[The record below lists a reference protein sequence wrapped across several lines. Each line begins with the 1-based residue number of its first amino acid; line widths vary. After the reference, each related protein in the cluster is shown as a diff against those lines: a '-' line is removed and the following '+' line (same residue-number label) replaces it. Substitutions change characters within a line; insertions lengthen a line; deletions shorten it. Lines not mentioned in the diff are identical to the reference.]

1 MPQVPFTGA
10 PQVSPDYQPTPR
22 YTADATPAAFGVNV
36 SQAIEG
42 LGKTADTVGNELFT
56 RGLAMQDL
64 YNHSEAQQAT
74 ADYMQKAGELHAN
87 YSSLQGKAAVDA
99 YPQYIDD
106 LKTARKTIASG
117 LSNSM
122 SQKMYDSESL
132 STMGRTIFNGAGH
145 ASEQNKQYAINSV
158 DSRIKQQ
165 VDLAATSNDPTAVT
179 AARNKIASLSVARTS
194 LKGQDPDSAEEYSKV
209 INSSLDFNVIKETAR
224 TAPSKAQEIL
234 QDRRSQMTAA
244 DFDRAQTVVDN
255 AQRAVGSVNI
265 AQKIIQSHIG
275 DDGKADVSFEAMQ
288 REAETEAKKV
298 APDDALMQKHTVD
311 ALKGLFNQ
319 KVYADKQFRWDNTQ
333 TVDAAIQNGVKDIQ
347 ELRADPKIADAID
360 NLPKQDQLKLP
371 ARINAYNAARDRV
384 ANQESLTRIA
394 GLRNND
400 VESFLN
406 LDPTDPSLR
415 LNQSQ
420 QREVMTWQ
428 TQDKKRQNDDPRVM
442 RAMTWLRGSRGP
454 ELAALGVFHRD
465 NKNPDDYDHMT
476 GTLSSAL
483 DFWQQAHGKP
493 PSYDDVVNKIGPQVI
508 QSRAVPG
515 SWWGTNNEPFFKP
528 DVNSQEYKNFVEKT
542 TRDVVDAGGTAPTDQ
557 DIDRAYTR
565 MQLLKLYPPKAK
577 SANGK

>member
-10 PQVSPDYQPTPR
+10 PQVNPDYQPTPR

-165 VDLAATSNDPTAVT
+165 VDLAATSDDPTAVT
-179 AARNKIASLSVARTS
+179 AARKEIASLSAARTS

-288 REAETEAKKV
+288 HEAEIEAKKI

-406 LDPTDPSLR
+406 LDPTDPSLW

-483 DFWQQAHGKP
+483 DLWQQAHGKP

-542 TRDVVDAGGTAPTDQ
+542 TRDVVDAGGTIPTDQ

-565 MQLLKLYPPKAK
+565 MQLLKLYPSKAK